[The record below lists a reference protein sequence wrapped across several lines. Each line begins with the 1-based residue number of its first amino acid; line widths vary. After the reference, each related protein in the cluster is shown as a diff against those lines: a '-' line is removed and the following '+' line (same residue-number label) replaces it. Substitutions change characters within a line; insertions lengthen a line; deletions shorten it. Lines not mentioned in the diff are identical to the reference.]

1 MIFNSEEDLIIA
13 MKKRDQDA
21 LKEVID
27 QYGKLVLY
35 IIHKSLST
43 PIEKQYVDDCYNDVF
58 TIIWFNIDQ
67 FDIAK
72 GNLKFWMIGITK
84 LKALEYK
91 KKVYRENKMDKDAEI
106 DKGIHD
112 SYEIEQE
119 EEIMEI
125 VQDLNK
131 KDRYI
136 FLKRYIDGYS
146 IDDIAKELKVT
157 ADYIYNRISRGR
169 KNFKNCGRGVC
180 NMDKR
185 LLSMLNELQY
195 SEEEITRLEKEAN
208 ESINIDKYYVR
219 NGGLLK
225 KITLQMLEESIRNEL
240 QAGEEIEKELL
251 VDEGYMANNKVIP
264 NIYYVG
270 ATFYY
275 YIVLTN
281 KRVIMKG
288 LDCYFKKTNE
298 HSMPIEDIQSISQ
311 HKKMKNVFEIKYNN
325 THIQFGSIEYAR
337 EVAMIV
343 MELKKRGVKV
353 EKYTDFEK
361 GFFLFFNIFVIVSA
375 GLCFIKYLM

>member
-1 MIFNSEEDLIIA
+1 MMFMIFDSEEDLIIA
-13 MKKRDQDA
+13 MKKHDQDA

-27 QYGKLVLY
+27 QYGKLILY

-58 TIIWFNIDQ
+58 TIIWFNIEQ
-67 FDIAK
+67 FDIEK
-72 GNLKFWMIGITK
+72 GNLKSWMIGITK

-91 KKVYRENKMDKDAEI
+91 KKVYKENKIDKDVEI
-106 DKGIHD
+106 ETGIHD
-112 SYEIEQE
+112 KYEIEQE

-125 VQDLNK
+125 VQDLNT

-157 ADYIYNRISRGR
+157 ADYIYNRISRG
-169 KNFKNCGRGVC
+169 KGVC
-180 NMDKR
+180 NLDKR

-219 NGGLLK
+219 NGGLFK
-225 KITLQMLEESIRNEL
+225 KTLQMLEESIRNEL